1 VTPDDGFIQ
10 ADHVLVSAL
19 AHGDA
24 GAAAELLD
32 DDFIWVDSHGR
43 IRNKNQLALE
53 LPKAPLGDEGLLL
66 PVRRNYGDVA
76 AVTVDRDKIFVLR
89 IWVKRN
95 GAWRALVV
103 HEVSQNLPATPHGP
117 GRKDWDNPCRTLPYV
132 PRNADERECLAAW
145 QRLEVAVMQHEPEA
159 WAKYVADEFMVVG
172 AARRHSKADRK
183 AVLEEQKRT
192 DANSAPAPLASARL
206 FGFSDAMVMTCE
218 HQPFHGKAAQVSR
231 VFVKRDGN
239 WLMAVSFQTT
249 RQDAAVKTI

>member
-1 VTPDDGFIQ
+1 MTPDEGFIQ

-43 IRNKNQLALE
+43 IRNKNQLALQ
-53 LPKAPLGDEGLLL
+53 LPEAPLGDEGLLS
-66 PVRRNYGDVA
+66 PAIHNYGDVA
-76 AVTVDRDKIFVLR
+76 AITADRDKIFVLR

-103 HEVSQNLPATPHGP
+103 HEVSQKLPVPPHGP
-117 GRKDWDNPCRTLPYV
+117 GRKDWDNPCRTLPYE
-132 PRNADERECLAAW
+132 PRNEDERDCLATW
-145 QRLEVAVMQHEPEA
+145 QRLETAVMAGDAESWSQH
-159 WAKYVADEFMVVG
+159 VADEFMVIG
-172 AARRHSKADRK
+172 PTRRHSKADRK
-183 AVLEEQKRT
+183 AVIEEQKRT
-192 DANSAPAPLASARL
+192 DANSAPAPLVSARL
-206 FGFSDAMVMTCE
+206 FGFPDAMVMTCE
-218 HQPFHGKAAQVSR
+218 HQPFHGKAALVSR
-231 VFVKRDGN
+231 VFVKRGGS

>member
-1 VTPDDGFIQ
+1 MTPDEGFIQ
-10 ADHVLVSAL
+10 ADHVLVSSL
-19 AHGDA
+19 ANGDA

-53 LPKAPLGDEGLLL
+53 LPKAPLGDERLLS
-66 PVRRNYGDVA
+66 PAIHNYGDVA
-76 AVTVDRDKIFVLR
+76 AITADRDKIFVLR

-95 GAWRALVV
+95 GAWRSLVV
-103 HEVSQNLPATPHGP
+103 HEVSQNLPAAPHGP
-117 GRKDWDNPCRTLPYV
+117 GRKDWDNPCRQLPYV
-132 PRNADERECLAAW
+132 PCNTDERDCLAAW
-145 QRLEVAVMQHEPEA
+145 QRLEVAVMQHEPEE
-159 WAKYVADEFMVVG
+159 WAKHVADEFMVVG

-192 DANSAPAPLASARL
+192 DANSAPAPLVSARM
-206 FGFSDAMVMTCE
+206 FGFPGAMVMTCE

-231 VFVKRDGN
+231 VFVKRDGA

-249 RQDAAVKTI
+249 KQDAPVKTI